1 MLYFRHYSQLFS
13 VHMRMKKTQIQNKEQ
28 LYLTIYKSAW
38 AAFFIY
44 FCKTYSTSITLAIKK
59 RPLEKKINKNLQVF
73 TFYAC
78 LHFNSLQLK
87 SLHWSLLLLEHK
99 LLLTFIHLRCNTGI
113 LFFNTKVMLY
123 EFKSLLVDF
132 LVFMPLKKFN
142 FIKS

>member
-1 MLYFRHYSQLFS
+1 MSCFLHLFLQNILNFS
-13 VHMRMKKTQIQNKEQ
+13 NFGHKEKT
-28 LYLTIYKSAW
+28 S
-38 AAFFIY
+38 
-44 FCKTYSTSITLAIKK
+44 
-59 RPLEKKINKNLQVF
+59 RKKINKNLQVF